1 VKGDRSRWRKDA
13 PKSRRGSRRSRRV
26 KKSGAQRLVEY
37 AVILLVA
44 FVVVF
49 GVLRPFIVKSFWI
62 PSESM
67 VPTLEVGDR
76 IFVNRFVYR
85 FTEPERGDIIV
96 FDSLETDDE
105 LVKRVVAVPGD
116 RVRVGN
122 GLLRVNG
129 DFPEEPYAV
138 PIVFGDGSDFGP
150 TRLSEGEVFVMG
162 DNRANSRDSRFFGP
176 VPLENIQGEA
186 FFRFWPPSRISFI

>member
-1 VKGDRSRWRKDA
+1 MKGDRLRWGEGA
-13 PKSRRGSRRSRRV
+13 PKNRRESRRSGGG
-26 KKSGAQRLVEY
+26 KKSGARRLAEY
-37 AVILLVA
+37 AVVLLVA

-49 GVLRPFIVKSFWI
+49 GVLRPFVVKSFWI

-85 FTEPERGDIIV
+85 FTEPERGDIVV

-116 RVRVGN
+116 RVRIFN
-122 GLLRVNG
+122 GELKLNG
-129 DFPEEPYAV
+129 EFQEEPYVKAQFPNGSVYGPERV
-138 PIVFGDGSDFGP
+138 PKGH
-150 TRLSEGEVFVMG
+150 VFVMG
-162 DNRANSRDSRFFGP
+162 DNRGNSRDSRFVGP
-176 VPLENIQGEA
+176 VPIENIQGEA
-186 FFRFWPPSRISFI
+186 VLRFWPPSRIGTL

>member
-1 VKGDRSRWRKDA
+1 MKVEHPRWGEDA
-13 PKSRRGSRRSRRV
+13 PKSRRDSRRLRRR
-26 KKSGAQRLVEY
+26 KKKGTRRLAEY

-76 IFVNRFVYR
+76 IFVNRFIYR
-85 FTEPERGDIIV
+85 FFEPERGDIVV

-105 LVKRVVAVPGD
+105 LIKRVVAVPGD
-116 RVRVGN
+116 RVRVSN
-122 GLLRVNG
+122 GKLRVNG
-129 DFPEEPYAV
+129 DFPDEPYAV
-138 PIVFGDGSDFGP
+138 PMLFPDGSLFGP
-150 TRLSEGEVFVMG
+150 TRVPEGEVFVMG
-162 DNRANSRDSRFFGP
+162 DNRPNSHDSRFFGP
-176 VPLENIQGEA
+176 VPIENVQGEA
-186 FFRFWPPSRISFI
+186 FFRFWPPSRIGFI

>member
-1 VKGDRSRWRKDA
+1 MKGRGLRWGEDA
-13 PKSRRGSRRSRRV
+13 PKSRRESRPMGRR
-26 KKSGAQRLVEY
+26 KKRGTRRLVEY
-37 AVILLVA
+37 GVILLVA

-76 IFVNRFVYR
+76 IFVNRFIYR
-85 FTEPERGDIIV
+85 FFEPERGDIVV

-105 LVKRVVAVPGD
+105 LVKRVVAAPGD
-116 RVRVGN
+116 RVRVHN
-122 GLLRVNG
+122 GVLRVNG
-129 DFPEEPYAV
+129 EFPEEPYAV
-138 PIVFGDGSDFGP
+138 PMVLPDGSDFGP
-150 TRLSEGEVFVMG
+150 TRLSREEVFVMG
-162 DNRANSRDSRFFGP
+162 DNRPNSHDSRFFGP

-186 FFRFWPPSRISFI
+186 FFRFWPPSRIDFM